1 MEKTPRILPGGQII
15 FGQSAQ
21 KIRPRYPG
29 RRIRTN
35 GKRKLCGQIRY
46 RFFTQRYISFI
57 MHCRLHGRIVF
68 LKRRRP
74 QHENRKTTKKRKI
87 HNRNIGRSF
96 NKKFPDLKSAESF
109 CRNKKRAAC
118 TNRQLSLSGYLQTGE
133 YNEIPFTLSCL
144 TTAPFFT
151 SSQNGST
158 IGFTEINFPLVKVTL
173 VRILP

>member
-1 MEKTPRILPGGQII
+1 
-15 FGQSAQ
+15 
-21 KIRPRYPG
+21 
-29 RRIRTN
+29 
-35 GKRKLCGQIRY
+35 
-46 RFFTQRYISFI
+46 

-74 QHENRKTTKKRKI
+74 QHENRKTTKEQKI

-96 NKKFPDLKSAESF
+96 NKKFPDPKSAESF
-109 CRNKKRAAC
+109 CRNKKRAAR

-133 YNEIPFTLSCL
+133 YNEMPFTLSCL

-173 VRILP
+173 VRILPDMTGNRISRSETLTSLLTDIPKTFRFLLHKR

>member
-1 MEKTPRILPGGQII
+1 
-15 FGQSAQ
+15 
-21 KIRPRYPG
+21 
-29 RRIRTN
+29 
-35 GKRKLCGQIRY
+35 
-46 RFFTQRYISFI
+46 

-74 QHENRKTTKKRKI
+74 QHENRKTTKERKI

-96 NKKFPDLKSAESF
+96 NKKFLEPKSAESF
-109 CRNKKRAAC
+109 CRNKKRAAR

-133 YNEIPFTLSCL
+133 YNEMPFSLSCL